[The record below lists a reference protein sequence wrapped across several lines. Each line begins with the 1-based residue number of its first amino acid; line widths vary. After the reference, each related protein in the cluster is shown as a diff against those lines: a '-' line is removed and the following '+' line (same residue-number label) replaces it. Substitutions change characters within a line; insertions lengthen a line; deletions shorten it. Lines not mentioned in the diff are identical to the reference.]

1 MSVLPFSN
9 FVITGL
15 CNASANCWFD
25 IISLLTWPPEAFYWK
40 IYKPLKQ
47 NLFGIYYIL
56 DF

>member
-1 MSVLPFSN
+1 MGVLPFSN